1 MNRQQKVLRQAIL
14 LPLVGMGLLGIVFFS
29 PDADPRQG
37 AFFQAA
43 MQTTWRNVLDFPG
56 VWSSIKIILFSIGLG
71 LLIESVGTMLA
82 VLKLK
87 SLALSVF
94 FLQVVP
100 FLGLLC
106 GGFYFVKSLL

>member
-1 MNRQQKVLRQAIL
+1 ML
-14 LPLVGMGLLGIVFFS
+14 LSLIGMGLLGIVFFS
-29 PDADPRQG
+29 PDADPQEG

-43 MQTTWRNVLDFPG
+43 LQTTWRHVLDLPAA
-56 VWSSIKIILFSIGLG
+56 WSSTKIILFSISLG

-82 VLKLK
+82 LLKFK
-87 SLALSVF
+87 SLALSIF

-100 FLGLLC
+100 VLGLLC

>member
-1 MNRQQKVLRQAIL
+1 VNLI
-14 LPLVGMGLLGIVFFS
+14 GIGLLGLIFIS
-29 PDADPRQG
+29 PNADPRQG

-43 MQTTWRNVLDFPG
+43 LQTTWRNVLDFAG
-56 VWSSIKIILFSIGLG
+56 VWSSIKIILFSVSLG

-82 VLKLK
+82 LLKFK

-100 FLGLLC
+100 VLGLLC